1 MRHPWAVYSA
11 GSKQMLRKAGC
22 TYSTTKSCSLIAK
35 LVKPSETIVKSN
47 DSTKKKKKP
56 KAPPLISGA
65 ERVEQVV
72 LEELWSGDSIAT
84 R

>member
-47 DSTKKKKKP
+47 DSTKKKEETKGTP
-56 KAPPLISGA
+56 TNIRGRTSRTSRTRRTL
-65 ERVEQVV
+65 ERR
-72 LEELWSGDSIAT
+72 LD
-84 R
+84 RY